1 MTAFVPLP
9 DALTQPYW
17 DACKDHEL
25 KVQQCRACR
34 RMRHRPSA
42 GCHWCGERDVDWTRL
57 SGRGKV
63 YTYTVVHR
71 AFHPAFA
78 QDVPY
83 AVGLVAAEEDP
94 TVRFHTR
101 FVECD
106 PGDIHVGMDVEVTF
120 DLEDDGAV
128 IPHWRPLAR

>member
-1 MTAFVPLP
+1 MTAFIPLP
-9 DALTQPYW
+9 DALTEPYW
-17 DACKDHEL
+17 EACKNHEL
-25 KVQQCRACR
+25 KVQQCRTCS

-42 GCHWCGERDVDWTRL
+42 GCHWCGGQDVDWTQL

-83 AVGLVAAEEDP
+83 VVGLVAAEEDP

-106 PGDIHVGMDVEVTF
+106 PVDVHVGMDVEITF
-120 DLEDDGAV
+120 DHQDDDIV